1 MDINNDLS
9 SPRVPINTCE
19 GLFEKLKWDNCE
31 LEQGYAGSQA
41 PAWEPSE
48 QSSSFAGREAGA
60 SYTEFPSGS
69 LGTSQTRRKRHLAL
83 RAWMVLFRPTL
94 LFSFSAVALSVL
106 SY

>member
-1 MDINNDLS
+1 MFDCIGYYAL
-9 SPRVPINTCE
+9 IG
-19 GLFEKLKWDNCE
+19 GLLKRNRPTQFFKL
-31 LEQGYAGSQA
+31 YAGSQA

-83 RAWMVLFRPTL
+83 CAWMALFRPTL

-106 SY
+106 SYEFSRVT